1 MNFNN
6 YFDEDEDDA
15 IGFRE
20 YITGKNKQELKI
32 DDFISSS
39 YQTALDM
46 LKKGIDINTC
56 NENGQNALF
65 YCDEVQKAE
74 LLISKGI
81 KINHKDKDGRNALY
95 NANELVSDY
104 LIKNGINV
112 NNIDKKGENA
122 LFKNRLSLKK
132 AELLLNSGININLI
146 NKEGYNA
153 LYNAEIDI
161 FKFLITKGINIH
173 LIDKDNRNY
182 LFYFKD
188 EERLLSLIENGINV
202 RHTDNY
208 NQTFIF
214 NRCKHPIVIYKAI
227 KKGLDVNTININ
239 NENAL
244 FDYSNLN
251 SFCHS
256 DKINLL
262 ISMGINTHLINNK
275 GENFLFTLKKGSLL
289 KYVLNRFDDNK
300 KQHLISFAEVNL
312 LNKNKHNLFAEVAN
326 NMSIRNSEKNGIYHI
341 LAERGCNP
349 DIKLNEGVC
358 LKELLP
364 ERVFKE
370 AMQNYIKFEKEEI
383 FSDIDGNNIKQHN
396 KKRL

>member
-6 YFDEDEDDA
+6 YFDEDEDDS

-20 YITGKNKQELKI
+20 YITGKSKQELKI

-39 YQTALDM
+39 YKTALDM
-46 LKKGIDINTC
+46 LKKGMDINTC

-65 YCDEVQKAE
+65 YCDEIEKAE

-95 NANELVSDY
+95 SANEIVSDY

-122 LFKNRLSLKK
+122 LFKNRLSLNK
-132 AELLLNSGININLI
+132 AELLLSSGININLI

-161 FKFLITKGINIH
+161 FKLLITKGINIH

-188 EERLLSLIENGINV
+188 EERLLLLIENGIDVN
-202 RHTDNY
+202 HKDNY
-208 NQTFIF
+208 AQTFIF
-214 NRCKHPIVIYKAI
+214 SRCKHPIVIYKAI
-227 KKGLDVNTININ
+227 KKGLDINAININ

-244 FDYSNLN
+244 FDYSHFN

-262 ISMGINTHLINNK
+262 ISMGINTRLINNK
-275 GENFLFTLKKGSLL
+275 GENFLFTLQKGSLL
-289 KYVLNRFDDNK
+289 KYVLNRFDDNQK
-300 KQHLISFAEVNL
+300 YLISFAELNL
-312 LNKNKHNLFAEVAN
+312 LNKNNHNLFAEVAN
-326 NMSIRNSEKNGIYHI
+326 NMSIRDSEKNGIYYI

-349 DIKLNEGVC
+349 DIKLNNGVH
-358 LKELLP
+358 LKELLS
-364 ERVFKE
+364 EKIFNK
-370 AMQNYIKFEKEEI
+370 AMQNYINFEKEEI
-383 FSDIDGNNIKQHN
+383 YSDLEGNNIKQQN